1 LERPGK
7 AVALLETREA
17 DAVKA
22 KMSGARI
29 VLESLK
35 REGVEV
41 IFGLPGG
48 AVLPIYDAL
57 YDFEGL
63 PHILVR
69 QEAAAGHAAEGYA
82 RATGKVGVCLVTSGP
97 AATNLVTALQDAMMD
112 SIPIVAFTGQVPTHL
127 IGNDAFQEADNV
139 GITRPCTKHNFLV
152 KDGNDLGPIIR
163 EAFHI
168 AATGRPGPVHVDL
181 PKDVLV
187 KEAELVWPAT
197 VHLRSYNPTYEGH
210 PGQIKKAARLMLG
223 ARRPVLYVGGGVISS
238 NASAELLELAEL
250 TGIPTTTTLMGL
262 GAFPSEHPL
271 SLEML
276 GMHGTYYANMA
287 VHNCDVLVAIGAR
300 FDDRVTGKVELFA
313 PHAEIVHID
322 IDPSSISKNIKVHV
336 PIVGDC
342 RLVLRALIE
351 AIREETRAN
360 VPSIVKEPRKQWH
373 AQIAEWRARYPLRYD
388 WDDEVIKPQ
397 YVIQEISNL
406 TRGEAMIITGVG
418 QHQMWAAQY
427 YRFKYPRAWFT
438 SGGLGTMGYGLP
450 TAMGVAAAQ
459 PAKLVVNIDGDG
471 SFAMNSQ
478 ELATC
483 HQHNLPVKTVIL
495 NNGGHGMVRQWQNI
509 IYGGRFCAIDLGPSP
524 DFVKLADA
532 YGCTGIR
539 ATKPSEV
546 VPALEQAFA
555 TPGPAVVD
563 MWVDKDECVFPMV
576 PAGGANKDM
585 ILEQPSRVVKEKAAR
600 SQTGF

>member
-1 LERPGK
+1 MKL
-7 AVALLETREA
+7 
-17 DAVKA
+17 
-22 KMSGARI
+22 SGARI
-29 VLESLK
+29 FLECLK
-35 REGVEV
+35 REGVDL

-63 PHILVR
+63 RHILVR

-82 RATGKVGVCLVTSGP
+82 RTTGRVGVCLVTSGP
-97 AATNLVTALQDAMMD
+97 AATNLVTALQDATMD

-152 KDGNDLGPIIR
+152 KDGKDLPTIVR

-181 PKDVLV
+181 PKDILV
-187 KEAELVWPAT
+187 KEAEFVWPDK
-197 VHLRSYNPTYEGH
+197 VSLRSYNPTYEGH
-210 PGQIKKAARLMLG
+210 PGQIKRAATALLR

-238 NASAELLELAEL
+238 DAHAELRRLAEL
-250 TGIPTTTTLMGL
+250 TEIPVTTTLMGL

-271 SLEML
+271 SLGML

-287 VHNCDVLVAIGAR
+287 VHDSDCLIAVGAR

-313 PHAEIVHID
+313 PSAEIIHID
-322 IDPSSISKNIKVHV
+322 IDPSSISKNIKVDV

-342 RLVLRALIE
+342 RRVLIKLIE
-351 AIREETRAN
+351 AIDEEARAD
-360 VPSIVKEPRKQWH
+360 VPSLVREARQQWR
-373 AQIAEWRARYPLRYD
+373 AQISEWQAKFPLRYE
-388 WDDEVIKPQ
+388 WDDDVIKPQ

-406 TRGEAMIITGVG
+406 THGDALVVTGVG

-427 YRFKYPRAWFT
+427 YKFKHPRAWCT

-450 TAMGVAAAQ
+450 TAMGVAAGN
-459 PAKLVVNIDGDG
+459 PGRLVVNIDGDG
-471 SFAMNSQ
+471 SFVMNSQ

-483 HQHNLPVKTVIL
+483 YESRLAVKTVIL
-495 NNGGHGMVRQWQNI
+495 NNGGHGMVRQWQEI
-509 IYGGRFCAIDLGPSP
+509 IYGGRFCAIDLSASP

-532 YGCTGIR
+532 YGCVGIR

-546 VPALEQAFA
+546 VPALEKAFS
-555 TPGPAVVD
+555 TPGPVVVD
-563 MWVDKDECVFPMV
+563 VAVEKDEWVFPMV

-585 ILEQPSRVVKEKAAR
+585 ILDRPSRAAKDRAAKA
-600 SQTGF
+600 QTGF

>member
-1 LERPGK
+1 MKL
-7 AVALLETREA
+7 
-17 DAVKA
+17 
-22 KMSGARI
+22 SGARI
-29 VLESLK
+29 FLECLK
-35 REGVEV
+35 REGVDL

-63 PHILVR
+63 RHILVR

-82 RATGKVGVCLVTSGP
+82 RTTGRVGVCLVTSGP
-97 AATNLVTALQDAMMD
+97 AATNLVTALQDATMD

-152 KDGNDLGPIIR
+152 KDGKDLPTIVR
-163 EAFHI
+163 EAYHI

-187 KEAELVWPAT
+187 KEAEFVWPDK
-197 VHLRSYNPTYEGH
+197 VSLRSYNPTYEGH
-210 PGQIKKAARLMLG
+210 PGQIKRAATALLR

-238 NASAELLELAEL
+238 DAHAELRRLAEL
-250 TGIPTTTTLMGL
+250 TEIPVTTTLMGL

-271 SLEML
+271 SLGML

-287 VHNCDVLVAIGAR
+287 VHDSDCLIAVGAR

-313 PHAEIVHID
+313 PSAEIIHID
-322 IDPSSISKNIKVHV
+322 IDPSSISKNIKVDV

-342 RLVLRALIE
+342 RRVLIKLIE
-351 AIREETRAN
+351 AIDEEARAD
-360 VPSIVKEPRKQWH
+360 VPSLVREARQQWR
-373 AQIAEWRARYPLRYD
+373 AQISEWQAKFPLRYE
-388 WDDEVIKPQ
+388 WDDDVIKPQ

-406 TRGEAMIITGVG
+406 THGDALVVTGVG

-427 YRFKYPRAWFT
+427 YKFKHPRAWCT

-450 TAMGVAAAQ
+450 TAMGVAAGN
-459 PAKLVVNIDGDG
+459 PGRLVVNIDGDG
-471 SFAMNSQ
+471 SFVMNSQ

-483 HQHNLPVKTVIL
+483 YESRLAVKTVIL
-495 NNGGHGMVRQWQNI
+495 NNGGHGMVRQWQEI
-509 IYGGRFCAIDLGPSP
+509 IYGGRFCAIDLSASP

-532 YGCTGIR
+532 YGCVGIR

-546 VPALEQAFA
+546 VPALEKAFS
-555 TPGPAVVD
+555 TPGPVVVD
-563 MWVDKDECVFPMV
+563 VAVEKDEWVFPMV

-585 ILEQPSRVVKEKAAR
+585 ILDRPSRAAKDRAAKA
-600 SQTGF
+600 QTGF

>member
-1 LERPGK
+1 MKL
-7 AVALLETREA
+7 
-17 DAVKA
+17 
-22 KMSGARI
+22 SGARI
-29 VLESLK
+29 FLECLK
-35 REGVEV
+35 REGVDL

-63 PHILVR
+63 RHILVR

-82 RATGKVGVCLVTSGP
+82 RTTGRVGVCLVTSGP
-97 AATNLVTALQDAMMD
+97 AATNLVTALQDATMD

-152 KDGNDLGPIIR
+152 KDGKDLPTIVR

-181 PKDVLV
+181 PKDILV
-187 KEAELVWPAT
+187 KEAEFVWPDK
-197 VHLRSYNPTYEGH
+197 VSLRSYNPTYEGH
-210 PGQIKKAARLMLG
+210 PGQIKRAATALLR

-238 NASAELLELAEL
+238 DAHAELRRLAEL
-250 TGIPTTTTLMGL
+250 TEIPVTTTLMGL

-271 SLEML
+271 SLGML

-287 VHNCDVLVAIGAR
+287 VHDSDCLIAVGAR

-313 PHAEIVHID
+313 PSAEIIHID
-322 IDPSSISKNIKVHV
+322 IDPSSISKNIKVDV

-342 RLVLRALIE
+342 RQVLTKLIE
-351 AIREETRAN
+351 AIDDDARAS
-360 VPSIVKEPRKQWH
+360 VPSLVREARKQWR
-373 AQIAEWRARYPLRYD
+373 AQIAEWQAKFPLRYE
-388 WDDEVIKPQ
+388 WDADVIKPQ

-406 TRGEAMIITGVG
+406 THGDALVVTGVG

-427 YRFKYPRAWFT
+427 YKFKHPRAWCT

-450 TAMGVAAAQ
+450 TAMGVAAGN
-459 PAKLVVNIDGDG
+459 PGKLVVNIDGDG
-471 SFAMNSQ
+471 SFVMNSQ

-483 HQHNLPVKTVIL
+483 YESRLAVKTVIL
-495 NNGGHGMVRQWQNI
+495 NNGGHGMVRQWQEI
-509 IYGGRFCAIDLGPSP
+509 IYGGRFCAIDLSASP

-532 YGCTGIR
+532 YGCVGIR

-546 VPALEQAFA
+546 VPALEKAFS
-555 TPGPAVVD
+555 TPGPVVVD
-563 MWVDKDECVFPMV
+563 VAVEKDEWVFPMV

-585 ILEQPSRVVKEKAAR
+585 ILERPSRAAKDRAAKA
-600 SQTGF
+600 QTGF

>member
-1 LERPGK
+1 
-7 AVALLETREA
+7 
-17 DAVKA
+17 VKL
-22 KMSGARI
+22 SGARI
-29 VLESLK
+29 FLECLK
-35 REGVEV
+35 REGVDL

-63 PHILVR
+63 RHILVR

-82 RATGKVGVCLVTSGP
+82 RTTGRVGVCLVTSGP
-97 AATNLVTALQDAMMD
+97 AATNLVTALQDATMD

-152 KDGNDLGPIIR
+152 KDGKDLPTIVR
-163 EAFHI
+163 EAFYI

-187 KEAELVWPAT
+187 KEAEFVWPDK
-197 VHLRSYNPTYEGH
+197 VSLRSYNPTYEGH
-210 PGQIKKAARLMLG
+210 PGQIKRAASALLR
-223 ARRPVLYVGGGVISS
+223 ARRPVLYVGGGAISS
-238 NASAELLELAEL
+238 DAHAELRQLAEL
-250 TGIPTTTTLMGL
+250 TEIPVTTTLMGL

-271 SLEML
+271 SLGML
-276 GMHGTYYANMA
+276 GMHGTYCANMA
-287 VHNCDVLVAIGAR
+287 VHDSDCLVAVGAR

-313 PHAEIVHID
+313 PSAEIIHID
-322 IDPSSISKNIKVHV
+322 IDPSSISKNIKVDV

-342 RLVLRALIE
+342 RRVLAKLIE
-351 AIREETRAN
+351 AIDEEARAT
-360 VPSIVKEPRKQWH
+360 VPSLVREARKQWR
-373 AQIAEWRARYPLRYD
+373 AQIAEWQAKFPLRYE
-388 WDDEVIKPQ
+388 WDDDVIKPQ

-406 TRGEAMIITGVG
+406 THGDALVVTGVG

-427 YRFKYPRAWFT
+427 YKFKHPRAWCT

-450 TAMGVAAAQ
+450 TAMGVAAGN
-459 PAKLVVNIDGDG
+459 PGKLVVNIDGDG
-471 SFAMNSQ
+471 SFVMNSQ

-483 HQHNLPVKTVIL
+483 YESRLAVKTIIL
-495 NNGGHGMVRQWQNI
+495 NNGGHGMVRQWQEI
-509 IYGGRFCAIDLGPSP
+509 IYGGRFCAIDLSASP

-532 YGCTGIR
+532 YGCVGIR

-546 VPALEQAFA
+546 VPALEKAFS
-555 TPGPAVVD
+555 TPGPVVVD
-563 MWVDKDECVFPMV
+563 VAVEKDEWVFPMV

-585 ILEQPSRVVKEKAAR
+585 ILERPSRAAKERAAKA
-600 SQTGF
+600 QTGF

>member
-1 LERPGK
+1 
-7 AVALLETREA
+7 
-17 DAVKA
+17 VKL
-22 KMSGARI
+22 SGAR
-29 VLESLK
+29 VFLESLK
-35 REGVEV
+35 REGVDTV
-41 IFGLPGG
+41 FGLPGG

-63 PHILVR
+63 RHILVR

-82 RATGKVGVCLVTSGP
+82 RTTGRVGVCLVTSGP

-152 KDGNDLGPIIR
+152 KDGKDLPQIIR
-163 EAFHI
+163 EAFYI

-187 KEAELVWPAT
+187 KEADFVWPER
-197 VHLRSYNPTYEGH
+197 VFLRSYNPTYDGH
-210 PGQIKKAARLMLG
+210 PQQIKRAARAILR
-223 ARRPVLYVGGGVISS
+223 ARRPVLYVGGGVII
-238 NASAELLELAEL
+238 ADAHQELRRLAEL
-250 TGIPTTTTLMGL
+250 TQIPVTTTLMGL

-287 VHNCDVLVAIGAR
+287 VHNSDCLIAVGAR
-300 FDDRVTGKVELFA
+300 FDDRVTGKVEMFA
-313 PHAEIVHID
+313 PNAEIIHID
-322 IDPSSISKNIKVHV
+322 IDPSSISKNIKVDV

-342 RLVLRALIE
+342 RRVLARLIE
-351 AIREETRAN
+351 AIEEEQQSEDVVSLARAA
-360 VPSIVKEPRKQWH
+360 RTQWL
-373 AQIAEWRARYPLRYD
+373 AQIAEWRAKFPLRYE

-406 TRGEAMIITGVG
+406 THGDALVVTGVG

-427 YRFKYPRAWFT
+427 YKFKHPRAWCT

-450 TAMGVAAAQ
+450 TAMGVAAGN
-459 PAKLVVNIDGDG
+459 PGKLVVNIDGDG
-471 SFAMNSQ
+471 SFVMNSQ

-483 HQHNLPVKTVIL
+483 FDHQLPVKTVIL
-495 NNGGHGMVRQWQNI
+495 NNGGHGMVRQWQEI
-509 IYGGRFCAIDLGPSP
+509 IYNGRFCAIDFAGSP

-532 YGCTGIR
+532 YGCAGIR
-539 ATKPSEV
+539 ATKPPEV
-546 VPALEQAFA
+546 VPALEKAFS
-555 TPGPAVVD
+555 TPGPVVVD
-563 MWVDKDECVFPMV
+563 VWVEKNEWVFPMV

-585 ILEQPSRVVKEKAAR
+585 ILDRPSRAAKEKAAK